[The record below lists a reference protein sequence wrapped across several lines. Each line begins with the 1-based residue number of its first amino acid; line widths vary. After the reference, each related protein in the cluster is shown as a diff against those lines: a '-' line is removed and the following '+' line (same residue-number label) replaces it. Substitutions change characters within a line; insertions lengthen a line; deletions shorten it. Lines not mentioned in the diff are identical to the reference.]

1 MGMGNLQRM
10 AQQMQQEMERI
21 QAELAE
27 AEVEGSAGGGVV
39 RAVVT
44 GKQSLVSVTID
55 PSAVDADDVEMLQDL
70 VTAAVNE
77 ALDASR
83 RLAEQKM
90 GAMQSLGGLGGL
102 ARPLTGHTRARTVA
116 TLLIEPVE
124 KLIEAFNRLPGIGPK
139 TAQRLTYPHPPR
151 ARRRGP
157 GARRPRWSPRATRS
171 CSASAASTSAT
182 RRSAR
187 SAAIPAATSRG
198 CASSRS
204 RSTSS
209 PSSGPASSAAC
220 TTCSTAR
227 SRRSTGSGRTG

>member
-10 AQQMQQEMERI
+10 AMQMQQEMERV

-44 GKQSLVSVTID
+44 GKQSLVSITID

-90 GAMQSLGGLGGL
+90 GAMQALGGLSGL
-102 ARPLTGHTRARTVA
+102 L
-116 TLLIEPVE
+116 
-124 KLIEAFNRLPGIGPK
+124 
-139 TAQRLTYPHPPR
+139 
-151 ARRRGP
+151 
-157 GARRPRWSPRATRS
+157 
-171 CSASAASTSAT
+171 
-182 RRSAR
+182 
-187 SAAIPAATSRG
+187 
-198 CASSRS
+198 
-204 RSTSS
+204 
-209 PSSGPASSAAC
+209 
-220 TTCSTAR
+220 
-227 SRRSTGSGRTG
+227 GR